1 MYLCIYLITYTNL
14 KLIISVED
22 ILSADTRGLSNNQIL
37 LGQLQ
42 KDMNAMKP
50 KPPVFHDNNSNDQ
63 IFAPVNYLALKSNR
77 SAPKSEL
84 TCKSEEQE
92 EKLRMLIEE
101 RDSLLKTGSYTID
114 DAVIVKLNTE
124 IRSLL
129 IFG

>member
-1 MYLCIYLITYTNL
+1 MN
-14 KLIISVED
+14 
-22 ILSADTRGLSNNQIL
+22 ADTPGFSNDQIF

-42 KDMNAMKP
+42 KEINVTKP
-50 KPPVFHDNNSNDQ
+50 KLTFLDVNTNDQ
-63 IFAPVNYLALKSNR
+63 IFAPVSNLALRSNR

-84 TCKSEEQE
+84 TTRSEELD

-101 RDSLLKTGSYTID
+101 RDSLLKTGSYSND